1 MDHARSIRLLAVAA
15 ALTTLTAC
23 SGSEDVSPPTTLS
36 PTTTVT
42 TTVPETVPTTTEP
55 APTTAPPTTE
65 PVSTTEPTVPP
76 TTTAPATSDVPPTTS
91 ETIRPR
97 PDDLASEA
105 PPRVTFPD
113 DPELQAVVDGFYAYQ
128 DALFASFVDPTDEA
142 LRGEVLQTTGEPQST
157 RVAAVLDRLA
167 TEGQAARQPEGTV
180 SYAEVLT
187 PSVFAR
193 DGLATL
199 DACLVDTALLVE
211 VGSGAGGADVV
222 LNNVVSSVSDT
233 YSFELVGERWVVVNI
248 ERFSRFEDQV
258 GCG

>member
-1 MDHARSIRLLAVAA
+1 MLWGMLAVAA

-76 TTTAPATSDVPPTTS
+76 TTAPATSDVPPTTS

-97 PDDLASEA
+97 PDDLPSEA